1 MGSERQE
8 RMRALGVRLRGLR
21 VEAGLT
27 GAVLAERAGVGQ
39 PTVSKVE
46 NGRMVP
52 SPDVLGRLCDG
63 LGLDAPTVREVRD
76 LLIAVETAA
85 PDAPDTRHPDGAPAG
100 TLLDDAVR
108 TARLVRSFQCVVLPA
123 MLQSAEYARHVFQSA
138 PGATPEAVG
147 RAVATRVER
156 QSVLYEPGRE
166 SVFVVTEGVL
176 RTWPGTPSLML
187 AQLDRLLAVESLS
200 TVRIGVIPWTRP
212 VPALPRHGF
221 TLLDRTA
228 VAVETLRDERVL
240 DDPAEVAAYEDTFG
254 RFEEA
259 AVFGA
264 EARELVLGVMK
275 DFRNLDES
283 GRLWPPDDRPPP
295 RPRSSAT

>member
-1 MGSERQE
+1 MGSERRE

-85 PDAPDTRHPDGAPAG
+85 PDTPNTATPAG

-123 MLQSAEYARHVFQSA
+123 MLQSAEYARHAFQSA
-138 PGATPEAVG
+138 PGVTPEAVG

-166 SVFVVTEGVL
+166 SVFVLTEGVL

-200 TVRIGVIPWTRP
+200 TVRLGVIPWTRP

-240 DDPAEVAAYEDTFG
+240 DDPAEVVVYEDTFTC
-254 RFEEA
+254 FEEA
-259 AVFGA
+259 ADFGA

-283 GRLWPPDDRPPP
+283 TTR
-295 RPRSSAT
+295 